1 MINQVQHAAVWTYA
15 VGSWQPLVKFPE
27 YMNITALAY
36 SPRGGTL
43 VGGGTSRNV
52 QVWQAGDGTP
62 VYTLSHA
69 HQVSK
74 AAVSPDGSTV
84 ATATCITVMNSECTE
99 GGVWLWN
106 LPTGKL
112 IQKLGNFPNVVES
125 VAFSA
130 DGSTLIAASRDGT
143 MRFYPTTDYVSLFQF
158 PSPGGLSALSV
169 SPDGGFL
176 ATGNQSGDVNL
187 WKIVYHP

>member
-1 MINQVQHAAVWTYA
+1 MMASYGTWRSPPDGSLLASVSSDQTAKIWDWHNKALVQTLSLPGQAASVSFSPDGQSLAVGGVDEMINQVQHAAVWTYA

-43 VGGGTSRNV
+43 VGGGTSCNV

-69 HQVSK
+69 HQVRK

-84 ATATCITVMNSECTE
+84 ATATCINCHE
-99 GGVWLWN
+99 L
-106 LPTGKL
+106 
-112 IQKLGNFPNVVES
+112 
-125 VAFSA
+125 
-130 DGSTLIAASRDGT
+130 
-143 MRFYPTTDYVSLFQF
+143 
-158 PSPGGLSALSV
+158 
-169 SPDGGFL
+169 
-176 ATGNQSGDVNL
+176 
-187 WKIVYHP
+187 